1 MEVILLSCLANA
13 LLPAVFL
20 CAAALR
26 WAHVT
31 EGGTVGTRSDLRLKS
46 QVEHSG
52 HAQQVLARRRPGSVP
67 QLHLCHGNG
76 GQRSVLM
83 LTQHIDDIMKCL
95 YQSEGAV
102 FMVTVLVSSA
112 GTNNARLA
120 AMLRQLAQYHA
131 KDPNNLFMVRLAQVS
146 STDMDLIM
154 SEATFPLSE
163 LNRSGL

>member
-1 MEVILLSCLANA
+1 
-13 LLPAVFL
+13 
-20 CAAALR
+20 
-26 WAHVT
+26 
-31 EGGTVGTRSDLRLKS
+31 
-46 QVEHSG
+46 
-52 HAQQVLARRRPGSVP
+52 
-67 QLHLCHGNG
+67 
-76 GQRSVLM
+76 M

-146 STDMDLIM
+146 STDMDLIV
-154 SEATFPLSE
+154 SEATLSA
-163 LNRSGL
+163 